1 MNKMISVSSGFQYSV
16 NIAYDLYDDNK
27 LKNFIPTRSSLLL
40 LESILL
46 STDDD
51 STNRARI
58 LVGAYGKGKSHI
70 VLTILSVL
78 MQRDYRLFEKLS
90 EKLTDFPKINQL
102 VHNYYDSNKKIFP
115 IIITGANTSLTQAF
129 ILSMQRA
136 LSESNLTDIMPETNY
151 QAAVSTIERW
161 SKEFPDTLVEFE
173 RLADTK
179 HQNFI
184 KLLKNYDVD
193 SYRLF
198 EELYPLLTS
207 GSTFNPFL
215 GFDVVELYES
225 VAKGLKEKGYSGVY
239 VVYDE
244 FSKYLEAN
252 IKTASVS
259 DTKMLQDFAEKCN
272 RSGSLQMHLMLIS
285 HKEIANY
292 IDVLPKQKVDG
303 WRGISERFEHVH
315 LNNNFS
321 QTYEIIR
328 TVIRQDKDLWE
339 VFYRKNEGI
348 FTDLYKT
355 YNQHQIFS
363 DTSKEDIKLTIEGS
377 YPLHPVSTF
386 ILPRLSERIAQN
398 ERTLFTFLSAKGENT
413 LSSILDERIDN
424 KIEFVTPDQIF
435 DYFEPL
441 FKKEVYSDT
450 LHEQYVLTKKILERI
465 EENDLE
471 TRIIKTISLIYIL
484 EQFEKLSPTPAEIVK
499 IFSIKYSK
507 DDVSSAIENL
517 INNECVVY
525 LKRNNGFL
533 KLKETSGINI
543 REKINEVVE
552 KEKNSLRIKDVLN
565 DNNFDSYMYPAKYND
580 EREMTR
586 FFSFE
591 FIDSKEVDETINWE
605 QKMASLNNDNADG
618 FVLAIIPSED
628 GEIERVKRILTTNS
642 YKSERCIFVSP
653 KVFESIEDIIY
664 EFNAVT
670 ILKDQSV
677 DDKVLFDEYEVI
689 YEDLLDV
696 INKYIGKYTRPENN
710 SSLYIYNSKKQDI
723 NRKSDLTGLLS
734 NICNSIFSKTPVINN
749 EVINKNE
756 ITGVATNSRN
766 KIITALL
773 RNELD
778 TNLGLN
784 GSGQEVSIMRS
795 TLIMTGILTLDTY
808 PVQLNFNTQDEYM
821 QDMLF
826 GILDFVFK
834 AKKNGK
840 VEFREIYDY
849 LTLPEFNIGLRR
861 GLIPIYLSVVFHNYK
876 QEIVIKSNSGQIP
889 LNADTIEQI
898 NADPESFSLHY
909 LEWNEDKEQF
919 VARMEQLFA
928 PYVIQSEKLL
938 NSYDYIVSAMKRWY
952 LSLPKF
958 TKDSKKKIDGN
969 KIDKRYLALLNS
981 LRSGLNGQDLLF
993 EHLPKEYGYSE
1004 FNVGVI
1010 ENIEKSKMFFDNL
1023 LEETK
1028 QLLLNEVQD
1037 SFANG
1042 VKINKDASISSTV
1055 RDWLETLNDNI
1066 YNHVF
1071 NNGTEKC
1078 LMLFKN
1084 ITADSD
1090 AFIVRLAKLATD
1102 LRIEDW
1108 NNDTYLKFKN
1118 RIVEYKETAEAY
1130 TEDANVT
1137 LKDDIN
1143 TIQANQYQLSFY
1155 DNDGR
1160 VKVKR
1165 FDKVE
1170 RSKRSNLLY
1179 NAVEAQLLSMGQ
1191 SISESEKR
1199 QVLME
1204 LLSKLLQ

>member
-46 STDDD
+46 STNND

-70 VLTILSVL
+70 VLTILSIL
-78 MQRDYRLFEKLS
+78 MRRDFKLFEKLS
-90 EKLTDFPKINQL
+90 EKLTELPKINQL
-102 VHNYYDSNKKIFP
+102 VNNYYDSDKKIFP

-151 QAAVSTIERW
+151 QAAISTIERW
-161 SKEFPDTLVEFE
+161 LKDFPDTVIEFE

-184 KLLKNYDVD
+184 KALKNYDVE
-193 SYRLF
+193 SYRIF

-225 VAKGLKEKGYSGVY
+225 VAKGLKEKGYSGIY

-328 TVIRQDKDLWE
+328 TVIRQDKNLWE
-339 VFYRKNEGI
+339 IFYKNNKGI
-348 FTDLYKT
+348 FADLYKT
-355 YNQHQIFS
+355 YSHHQIFS
-363 DTSKEDIKLTIEGS
+363 DTSKDDIKLTIEKS

-413 LSSILDERIDN
+413 LSSILDDKNDIE
-424 KIEFVTPDQIF
+424 IEFVTPDQIF

-441 FKKEVYSDT
+441 FRKEVYSDV
-450 LHEQYVLTKKILERI
+450 LHDQYVLTKKILDRI
-465 EENDLE
+465 EGNDLE
-471 TRIIKTISLIYIL
+471 KRIVKTISLIYIL

-499 IFSIKYSK
+499 IFSVKYSK
-507 DDVSSAIENL
+507 DDVSSAIEHL

-552 KEKNSLRIKDVLN
+552 KEKSSIRIKEVLN
-565 DNNFDSYMYPAKYND
+565 NNNFDSYMYPAKYND
-580 EREMTR
+580 EKEMTR

-591 FIDSKEVDETINWE
+591 FIDAKEIDENINWE
-605 QKMASLNNDNADG
+605 QKIATLDNENSDG
-618 FVLAIIPSED
+618 FVVAIIPSQD
-628 GEIERVKRILTTNS
+628 GEIERVKRILTSNLD
-642 YKSERCIFVSP
+642 KSERCIFVLP

-664 EFNAVT
+664 EFNAVA
-670 ILKDQSV
+670 ILKDHSAE
-677 DDKVLFDEYEVI
+677 DKVLFDEYEVI

-696 INKYIGKYTRPENN
+696 INRYIGKYTRPENN
-710 SSLYIYNSKKQDI
+710 SSIYIYNSIIQDI
-723 NRKSDLTGLLS
+723 SRKSDLTGLMS
-734 NICNSIFSKTPVINN
+734 NICDGIFSKTPIINN

-756 ITGVATNSRN
+756 ITGVAANSRN

-784 GSGQEVSIMRS
+784 GSGQEISIMRS
-795 TLIMTGILTLDTY
+795 TLIMTGIITLDTY
-808 PVQLNFNTQDEYM
+808 PVQLNFDTEDPYM
-821 QDMLF
+821 KNMLF
-826 GILDFVFK
+826 GILEFVFE

-861 GLIPIYLSVVFHNYK
+861 GLIPIYLSVIFHNYK
-876 QEIVIKSNSGQIP
+876 QEIVIKNSSGQIP

-898 NADPESFSLHY
+898 NSNPELFSLHY
-909 LEWNEDKEQF
+909 LEWDEDKEKF
-919 VARMEQLFA
+919 IAKMEQLFF

-958 TKDSKKKIDGN
+958 TKDSKKTINGDKIDR
-969 KIDKRYLALLNS
+969 RYLSLLNI

-1004 FNVGVI
+1004 FNIGVS
-1010 ENIEKSKMFFDNL
+1010 ENIEKAKIFFDNL
-1023 LEETK
+1023 LDQTK
-1028 QLLLNEVQD
+1028 QLLIDEVQKTFSD
-1037 SFANG
+1037 DL
-1042 VKINKDASISSTV
+1042 KTNKNASIASIIK
-1055 RDWLETLNDNI
+1055 DWLETLNDSI
-1066 YNHVF
+1066 YTHVF

-1084 ITADSD
+1084 ITADSNS
-1090 AFIVRLAKLATD
+1090 FIVRLAKLATD

-1108 NNDTYLKFKN
+1108 GNDTFLNFKN
-1118 RIVEYKETAEAY
+1118 RIDEYKKTAEDY
-1130 TEDANVT
+1130 S
-1137 LKDDIN
+1137 KDNNATSESVISE
-1143 TIQANQYQLSFY
+1143 IQVNQYQMSFM
-1155 DNDGR
+1155 DSDGK
-1160 VKVKR
+1160 VKVR
-1165 FDKVE
+1165 NFDKVE

-1179 NAVEAQLLSMGQ
+1179 NAIESQLDSMGQ

-1204 LLSKLLQ
+1204 LLSKLL

>member
-1 MNKMISVSSGFQYSV
+1 MLF
-16 NIAYDLYDDNK
+16 
-27 LKNFIPTRSSLLL
+27 RS
-40 LESILL
+40 
-46 STDDD
+46 
-51 STNRARI
+51 
-58 LVGAYGKGKSHI
+58 
-70 VLTILSVL
+70 
-78 MQRDYRLFEKLS
+78 LS

-225 VAKGLKEKGYSGVY
+225 VAKRLKEKGYSGVY

-441 FKKEVYSDT
+441 FKKEVYSDI

-628 GEIERVKRILTTNS
+628 GEIERVKRILTSNS

-795 TLIMTGILTLDTY
+795 TLIMTGHRRSEERR
-808 PVQLNFNTQDEYM
+808 V
-821 QDMLF
+821 
-826 GILDFVFK
+826 
-834 AKKNGK
+834 GK
-840 VEFREIYDY
+840 ECRS
-849 LTLPEFNIGLRR
+849 RW
-861 GLIPIYLSVVFHNYK
+861 S
-876 QEIVIKSNSGQIP
+876 
-889 LNADTIEQI
+889 
-898 NADPESFSLHY
+898 
-909 LEWNEDKEQF
+909 
-919 VARMEQLFA
+919 
-928 PYVIQSEKLL
+928 PY
-938 NSYDYIVSAMKRWY
+938 
-952 LSLPKF
+952 
-958 TKDSKKKIDGN
+958 
-969 KIDKRYLALLNS
+969 
-981 LRSGLNGQDLLF
+981 
-993 EHLPKEYGYSE
+993 H
-1004 FNVGVI
+1004 
-1010 ENIEKSKMFFDNL
+1010 
-1023 LEETK
+1023 
-1028 QLLLNEVQD
+1028 
-1037 SFANG
+1037 
-1042 VKINKDASISSTV
+1042 
-1055 RDWLETLNDNI
+1055 
-1066 YNHVF
+1066 
-1071 NNGTEKC
+1071 
-1078 LMLFKN
+1078 
-1084 ITADSD
+1084 
-1090 AFIVRLAKLATD
+1090 
-1102 LRIEDW
+1102 
-1108 NNDTYLKFKN
+1108 
-1118 RIVEYKETAEAY
+1118 
-1130 TEDANVT
+1130 
-1137 LKDDIN
+1137 
-1143 TIQANQYQLSFY
+1143 
-1155 DNDGR
+1155 
-1160 VKVKR
+1160 
-1165 FDKVE
+1165 
-1170 RSKRSNLLY
+1170 
-1179 NAVEAQLLSMGQ
+1179 
-1191 SISESEKR
+1191 
-1199 QVLME
+1199 
-1204 LLSKLLQ
+1204 

>member
-586 FFSFE
+586 FF
-591 FIDSKEVDETINWE
+591 
-605 QKMASLNNDNADG
+605 
-618 FVLAIIPSED
+618 P
-628 GEIERVKRILTTNS
+628 
-642 YKSERCIFVSP
+642 
-653 KVFESIEDIIY
+653 
-664 EFNAVT
+664 
-670 ILKDQSV
+670 
-677 DDKVLFDEYEVI
+677 
-689 YEDLLDV
+689 
-696 INKYIGKYTRPENN
+696 
-710 SSLYIYNSKKQDI
+710 
-723 NRKSDLTGLLS
+723 
-734 NICNSIFSKTPVINN
+734 
-749 EVINKNE
+749 
-756 ITGVATNSRN
+756 
-766 KIITALL
+766 
-773 RNELD
+773 
-778 TNLGLN
+778 
-784 GSGQEVSIMRS
+784 
-795 TLIMTGILTLDTY
+795 
-808 PVQLNFNTQDEYM
+808 
-821 QDMLF
+821 
-826 GILDFVFK
+826 
-834 AKKNGK
+834 
-840 VEFREIYDY
+840 
-849 LTLPEFNIGLRR
+849 
-861 GLIPIYLSVVFHNYK
+861 
-876 QEIVIKSNSGQIP
+876 
-889 LNADTIEQI
+889 
-898 NADPESFSLHY
+898 
-909 LEWNEDKEQF
+909 
-919 VARMEQLFA
+919 
-928 PYVIQSEKLL
+928 
-938 NSYDYIVSAMKRWY
+938 
-952 LSLPKF
+952 LSL
-958 TKDSKKKIDGN
+958 
-969 KIDKRYLALLNS
+969 
-981 LRSGLNGQDLLF
+981 
-993 EHLPKEYGYSE
+993 
-1004 FNVGVI
+1004 
-1010 ENIEKSKMFFDNL
+1010 
-1023 LEETK
+1023 
-1028 QLLLNEVQD
+1028 
-1037 SFANG
+1037 
-1042 VKINKDASISSTV
+1042 
-1055 RDWLETLNDNI
+1055 
-1066 YNHVF
+1066 
-1071 NNGTEKC
+1071 
-1078 LMLFKN
+1078 
-1084 ITADSD
+1084 
-1090 AFIVRLAKLATD
+1090 
-1102 LRIEDW
+1102 
-1108 NNDTYLKFKN
+1108 
-1118 RIVEYKETAEAY
+1118 
-1130 TEDANVT
+1130 
-1137 LKDDIN
+1137 
-1143 TIQANQYQLSFY
+1143 
-1155 DNDGR
+1155 
-1160 VKVKR
+1160 
-1165 FDKVE
+1165 
-1170 RSKRSNLLY
+1170 
-1179 NAVEAQLLSMGQ
+1179 
-1191 SISESEKR
+1191 
-1199 QVLME
+1199 
-1204 LLSKLLQ
+1204 

>member
-27 LKNFIPTRSSLLL
+27 LKNFIPTRSSLIL

-46 STDDD
+46 STNND

-58 LVGAYGKGKSHI
+58 LIGAYGKGKSHI
-70 VLTILSVL
+70 VLTILSIL
-78 MQRDYRLFEKLS
+78 MKRDFALFEKLS
-90 EKLTDFPKINQL
+90 EKLVEFPKINQL
-102 VHNYYDSNKKIFP
+102 VQNYYESDKKIFP

-136 LSESNLTDIMPETNY
+136 LSENNLSDIMPETNY
-151 QAAVSTIERW
+151 QAAISTIERW
-161 SKEFPDTLVEFE
+161 KREFPDTLIEFE
-173 RLADTK
+173 KLSDTK
-179 HQNFI
+179 HQDFI
-184 KLLKNYDVD
+184 TLLKNYDAE

-198 EELYPLLTS
+198 EELYPSLTS

-225 VAKGLKEKGYSGVY
+225 VAKGLKEKGYNGIY

-272 RSGSLQMHLMLIS
+272 RSGSIQMHLMLIS

-328 TVIRQDKDLWE
+328 TVIKQDKSLWKR
-339 VFYRKNEGI
+339 FYEKNKNI
-348 FTDLYKT
+348 FDDLYKT
-355 YNQHQIFS
+355 YDQHQIFS
-363 DTSKEDIKLTIEGS
+363 DTSKEEIKLTIEGS

-413 LSSILDERIDN
+413 LLSILDEQKNDN
-424 KIEFVTPDQIF
+424 VEFVTPDQIF

-441 FKKEVYSDT
+441 FKKEVYSGA
-450 LHEQYVLTKKILERI
+450 LHEQYVLTKKILDRI
-465 EENDLE
+465 DENELE
-471 TRIIKTISLIYIL
+471 SRIIKTISLIYIL

-499 IFSIKYSK
+499 ILSIKCSK

-533 KLKETSGINI
+533 KLKETSGVNI
-543 REKINEVVE
+543 KEKINEVVE
-552 KEKNSLRIKDVLN
+552 KGKSNIRIKDVLN
-565 DNNFDSYMYPAKYND
+565 NNNFDSYMYPAKYND

-591 FIDSKEVDETINWE
+591 FIDSGEIDENIDWE
-605 QKMASLNNDNADG
+605 EKIDALDNYNADG
-618 FVLAIIPSED
+618 FVIAIIPSGD
-628 GEIERVKRILTTNS
+628 SEIERVKKILTLASNE
-642 YKSERCIFVSP
+642 SERCVFVLP
-653 KVFESIEDIIY
+653 KNFECMEDIIY

-677 DDKVLFDEYEVI
+677 DDKILFDEYEVI

-710 SSLYIYNSKKQDI
+710 ASTYIYGSKKQNI
-723 NRKSDLTGLLS
+723 SRKSDLTGLLS
-734 NICNSIFSKTPVINN
+734 KICDSIFSETPVVNN

-756 ITGVATNSRN
+756 ITGVAANSRN

-778 TNLGLN
+778 TNLGLS

-808 PVQLNFNTQDEYM
+808 PVQLNFDTKEPYM
-821 QDMLF
+821 KNMLL
-826 GILDFVFK
+826 GILEFVFK

-849 LTLPEFNIGLRR
+849 LTLPKFNIGLRR
-861 GLIPIYLSVVFHNYK
+861 GLIPIYLSVIFHNYK
-876 QEIVIKSNSGQIP
+876 QEIVIKSSSGQVP
-889 LNADTIEQI
+889 LNADTVEQI
-898 NADPESFSLHY
+898 NSNPELFSLHY
-909 LEWNEDKEQF
+909 LEWDEDKEKF
-919 VARMEQLFA
+919 ITEMEELFA

-958 TKDSKKKIDGN
+958 TKDSKKIIDGN
-969 KIDKRYLALLNS
+969 KIDKRYLALLNA

-1004 FNVGVI
+1004 FNVGVS
-1010 ENIEKSKMFFDNL
+1010 ENIEKAKNFFDNL
-1023 LEETK
+1023 LDETK
-1028 QLLLNEVQD
+1028 KILISEVQNEF
-1037 SFANG
+1037 SVGLKAN
-1042 VKINKDASISSTV
+1042 KQASITSII

-1071 NNGTEKC
+1071 DNGTEKC
-1078 LMLFKN
+1078 LILFKN

-1090 AFIVRLAKLATD
+1090 SFIIRLAKLTTD

-1108 NNDTYLKFKN
+1108 GNDTFSKFKD
-1118 RIVEYKETAEAY
+1118 RIKEYKKTAEEYA
-1130 TEDANVT
+1130 ENDSHLRDHKNDEV
-1137 LKDDIN
+1137 K
-1143 TIQANQYQLSFY
+1143 ANQYQLSFV
-1155 DNDGR
+1155 DSDGAF
-1160 VKVKR
+1160 KVR
-1165 FDKVE
+1165 QFDKVE
-1170 RSKRSNLLY
+1170 RGKRSNLLY
-1179 NAVEAQLLSMGQ
+1179 NAIESQLASMGQ

-1199 QVLME
+1199 QVLIE
-1204 LLSKLLQ
+1204 LLSKLL

>member
-46 STDDD
+46 STNND

-58 LVGAYGKGKSHI
+58 LIGAYGKGKSHI
-70 VLTILSVL
+70 VLTILSIL
-78 MQRDYRLFEKLS
+78 MQRDFRLFEKLS
-90 EKLTDFPKINQL
+90 EKLTEFPKINQL
-102 VHNYYDSNKKIFP
+102 VNNYYDSDKKIFP

-129 ILSMQRA
+129 VLSMQRA
-136 LSESNLTDIMPETNY
+136 LSENNLTDIMPETNY
-151 QAAVSTIERW
+151 QAAISTIERW
-161 SKEFPDTLVEFE
+161 SKKFPDTLIEFE

-179 HQNFI
+179 HQDFI

-225 VAKGLKEKGYSGVY
+225 VAKGLKEKGYSGIY

-339 VFYRKNEGI
+339 TFYKNNKSI

-363 DTSKEDIKLTIEGS
+363 DTSKEDIKLTIEDS

-413 LSSILDERIDN
+413 LSSILDEKNDT

-441 FKKEVYSDT
+441 FRKEVYSDV
-450 LHEQYVLTKKILERI
+450 LHEQYVLTKKILDRI
-465 EENDLE
+465 EGNDLE

-552 KEKNSLRIKDVLN
+552 KEKSSIRIKDVLN
-565 DNNFDSYMYPAKYND
+565 NNNFDSYMYPAKYND

-591 FIDSKEVDETINWE
+591 FIDSKEVDESINWE
-605 QKMASLNNDNADG
+605 QKIASLNNDNADG
-618 FVLAIIPSED
+618 FVVAIIPSED
-628 GEIERVKRILTTNS
+628 SEIERVKRVLTSNLD
-642 YKSERCIFVSP
+642 KSERCIFVLP
-653 KVFESIEDIIY
+653 RTFESIEDIIY

-677 DDKVLFDEYEVI
+677 EDKVLFDEYEVI

-696 INKYIGKYTRPENN
+696 INKYIVKYTRPENN
-710 SSLYIYNSKKQDI
+710 SSIYIYNSIKQDI
-723 NRKSDLTGLLS
+723 SRKSDLTELLS
-734 NICNSIFSKTPVINN
+734 NICDSIFFKTPVINN

-756 ITGVATNSRN
+756 ITGVAANSRN

-778 TNLGLN
+778 TNLGFN

-795 TLIMTGILTLDTY
+795 TLVMTGILTLDTY
-808 PVQLNFNTQDEYM
+808 PVQLNFDTQDVHM
-821 QDMLF
+821 KNMLF
-826 GILDFVFK
+826 GILEFVFK

-840 VEFREIYDY
+840 VEFRKIYDY
-849 LTLPEFNIGLRR
+849 LTLPRFNIGLRY
-861 GLIPIYLSVVFHNYK
+861 GLIPIYLSVIFHNCK
-876 QEIVIKSNSGQIP
+876 QEIVIKNNLGQIP

-898 NADPESFSLHY
+898 NANPESFSLHY
-909 LEWNEDKEQF
+909 LEWDEDKEKF
-919 VARMEQLFA
+919 IARMEQLFA

-958 TKDSKKKIDGN
+958 TKESKRTLDGN

-1004 FNVGVI
+1004 FNIGVS
-1010 ENIEKSKMFFDNL
+1010 ENIEKAKMFFDNL
-1023 LEETK
+1023 LDQTK
-1028 QLLLNEVQD
+1028 QLLIDEVQKKFSED
-1037 SFANG
+1037 L
-1042 VKINKDASISSTV
+1042 KTNKNASISSII
-1055 RDWLETLNDNI
+1055 RDWLDTLNDSI
-1066 YNHVF
+1066 YTHVF

-1090 AFIVRLAKLATD
+1090 SFIVRLAKLATD

-1108 NNDTYLKFKN
+1108 GNDTFLNFRN
-1118 RIVEYKETAEAY
+1118 RIDEYKKTAEAY
-1130 TEDANVT
+1130 SKENNATSEPA
-1137 LKDDIN
+1137 ISE
-1143 TIQANQYQLSFY
+1143 IQVNQYQLSFM
-1155 DNDGR
+1155 DNDGG
-1160 VKVKR
+1160 VKVRR

-1179 NAVEAQLLSMGQ
+1179 NAIESQLASMGQ

-1204 LLSKLLQ
+1204 LLSKLL

>member
-1 MNKMISVSSGFQYSV
+1 MEKMISVSSGFQHSV
-16 NIAYDLYDDNK
+16 NIAYDLYNDNK

-46 STDDD
+46 STQDD
-51 STNRARI
+51 STDRARLLI
-58 LVGAYGKGKSHI
+58 GAYGKGKSHI
-70 VLTILSVL
+70 VLAILSIL
-78 MQRDYRLFEKLS
+78 MQRDFMLFEKLS
-90 EKLTDFPKINQL
+90 KKLIEFPKINQL
-102 VHNYYDSNKKIFP
+102 VHNYYDSKKRIFP
-115 IIITGANTSLTQAF
+115 IIITGSNTSLTQAF

-136 LSESNLTDIMPETNY
+136 LSENNLIDIMPETNY

-161 SKEFPDTLVEFE
+161 SKEFPETLVEFE
-173 RLADTK
+173 RLVDTK

-184 KLLKNYDVD
+184 KSLKDYDVS
-193 SYRLF
+193 SYRIF
-198 EELYPLLTS
+198 EDVYPLLTS

-272 RSGSLQMHLMLIS
+272 RSGALQMHLMLIS

-292 IDVLPKQKVDG
+292 IDVLPKQKLDG

-328 TVIRQDKDLWE
+328 TVIRKDRDLWE
-339 VFYRKNEGI
+339 AFYKENKNI

-355 YNQHQIFS
+355 YSQHQMFS
-363 DTSKEDIKLTIEGS
+363 DISQDDIKLIIEDS

-398 ERTLFTFLSAKGENT
+398 ERTLFTFLSSKGENT
-413 LSSILDERIDN
+413 LSSILDGKTDN
-424 KIEFVTPDQIF
+424 KIEFVTPDQLF

-450 LHEQYVLTKKILERI
+450 LYDHYILTKKILERI
-465 EENDLE
+465 EGNDLE
-471 TRIIKTISLIYIL
+471 IRIIKTISLIYLL
-484 EQFEKLSPTPAEIVK
+484 EQFEKISPTPAEILK
-499 IFSIKYSK
+499 IYSTKYSK
-507 DDVSSAIENL
+507 EEVSFAIENL

-533 KLKETSGINI
+533 KLKETSGVNI
-543 REKINEVVE
+543 RETINEIVE
-552 KEKNSLRIKDVLN
+552 KEKNNVRVKDVLN
-565 DNNFDSYMYPAKYND
+565 DYNFDSYMYPARYND
-580 EREMTR
+580 QNEMTR

-591 FIDSKEVDETINWE
+591 FIDSREVHENISWE
-605 QKMASLNNDNADG
+605 QKMTSLNNDNADG
-618 FVLAIIPSED
+618 FVVAIIPSED
-628 GEIERVKRILTTNS
+628 SEIERVRRVLTSNP
-642 YKSERCIFVSP
+642 YESERCIFILP
-653 KVFESIEDIIY
+653 KKIDSIEDIIH

-670 ILKDQSV
+670 ILKNQSV

-710 SSLYIYNSKKQDI
+710 SSIYVYGSRVEDI
-723 NRKSDLTGLLS
+723 NRKSDLTHLMS
-734 NICNSIFSKTPVINN
+734 NISESIFNKTPVINN

-756 ITGVATNSRN
+756 LTGVATNSRN
-766 KIITALL
+766 KIVAALL

-778 TNLGLN
+778 TNLGLS
-784 GSGQEVSIMRS
+784 GRGQEVSIMRS
-795 TLIMTGILTLDTY
+795 TLVMTGILTLDAY
-808 PVQLNFNTQDEYM
+808 PVQLNLDTQDTKM
-821 QDMLF
+821 NNMLF
-826 GILDFVFK
+826 GILDFVFE

-840 VEFREIYDY
+840 VEFSEIYDY
-849 LTLPEFNIGLRR
+849 LTLPKFHIGLRR
-861 GLIPIYLSVVFHNYK
+861 GLIPIYLSVVFHNCK
-876 QEIVIKSNSGQIP
+876 QEIVIKNKIGQMP
-889 LNADTIEQI
+889 LNSDTIEQI
-898 NADPESFSLHY
+898 NANPELFSLHY
-909 LEWNEDKEQF
+909 LEWDEDKEKF
-919 VARMEQLFA
+919 IEMMEKLFD
-928 PYVIQSEKLL
+928 PYIIKSEKLL

-952 LSLPKF
+952 FSLPKF
-958 TKDSKKKIDGN
+958 TKESKKTLDGK
-969 KIDKRYLALLNS
+969 KIDKRHLALLSS

-1004 FNVGVI
+1004 FNVGVS
-1010 ENIEKSKMFFDNL
+1010 ENIEKSKLFFDSL

-1028 QLLLNEVQD
+1028 QLLLDEVQHC
-1037 SFANG
+1037 FANG
-1042 VKINKDASISSTV
+1042 KKINRDTSMSSII
-1055 RDWLETLNDNI
+1055 RDWLETLNENI
-1066 YNHVF
+1066 YSHVF

-1078 LMLFKN
+1078 LKLFKN

-1090 AFIVRLAKLATD
+1090 IFIVRLAKLATD

-1130 TEDANVT
+1130 TEDANAN
-1137 LKDDIN
+1137 LKDDTN
-1143 TIQANQYQLSFY
+1143 EIQVNQYQLTLY
-1155 DNDGR
+1155 DNNGMI
-1160 VKVKR
+1160 KVKR

-1170 RSKRSNLLY
+1170 RSKRSDLLY

-1191 SISESEKR
+1191 SIPESEKR

-1204 LLSKLLQ
+1204 LLNNLLE

>member
-16 NIAYDLYDDNK
+16 NIAYDLYDDDK
-27 LKNFIPTRSSLLL
+27 LRNFIPTRSSLLL
-40 LESILL
+40 LERILL

-58 LVGAYGKGKSHI
+58 LIGAYGKGKSHI
-70 VLTILSVL
+70 VLTILSIL
-78 MQRDYRLFEKLS
+78 MQRDFRLFEKLS
-90 EKLTDFPKINQL
+90 EKLTEFPKINQL
-102 VHNYYDSNKKIFP
+102 IHNYYASKKKIFP
-115 IIITGANTSLTQAF
+115 IVITGANTTLTQAF

-136 LSESNLTDIMPETNY
+136 LSESTLTDIMPETNY

-161 SKEFPDTLVEFE
+161 SKEFPDTLIEFE

-179 HQNFI
+179 HQHFI
-184 KLLKNYDVD
+184 KLLKSYDVD

-198 EELYPLLTS
+198 EKLYPLLTS

-225 VAKGLKEKGYSGVY
+225 VAKRLKEKGYSGVY

-244 FSKYLEAN
+244 FSKYLETN

-328 TVIRQDKDLWE
+328 TVIKKDKDLWE
-339 VFYRKNEGI
+339 GFYKKNKGI
-348 FTDLYKT
+348 FTDLYRT

-363 DTSKEDIKLTIEGS
+363 DTSEADIKLLIENS

-398 ERTLFTFLSAKGENT
+398 ERTLFTFLSAKGEHT
-413 LSSILDERIDN
+413 LSSILDAKIDN

-441 FKKEVYSDT
+441 FKKEVYSDA

-465 EENDLE
+465 EGNDLE

-484 EQFEKLSPTPAEIVK
+484 EQFEKLLPTPAEIVK

-507 DDVSSAIENL
+507 DDVSSAIKKL
-517 INNECVVY
+517 INNESVVY

-543 REKINEVVE
+543 RETINEVVE
-552 KEKNSLRIKDVLN
+552 KEKNSIRIKDILN

-580 EREMTR
+580 KKEMTR
-586 FFSFE
+586 FYSFE
-591 FIDSKEVDETINWE
+591 FIDSKEVDENINWE
-605 QKMASLNNDNADG
+605 QKIASIDNDNADG
-618 FVLAIIPSED
+618 FVFAIIPSVD
-628 GEIERVKRILTTNS
+628 SEIERVKRILTSNS
-642 YKSERCIFVSP
+642 YKSERCIFVLP

-664 EFNAVT
+664 EFNAVA
-670 ILKDQSV
+670 ILKARSAE
-677 DDKVLFDEYEVI
+677 DKVLFDEYEVI

-696 INKYIGKYTRPENN
+696 INKYVGKYTRPENN
-710 SSLYIYNSKKQDI
+710 CSIYIYNSIKQDI
-723 NRKSDLTGLLS
+723 YRKSDLTELMS
-734 NICNSIFSKTPVINN
+734 NICDSIFSKTPVINN

-766 KIITALL
+766 KIIAALL

-795 TLIMTGILTLDTY
+795 TLVMTGILALDTY
-808 PVQLNFNTQDEYM
+808 PVQLNFNTQNEYM
-821 QDMLF
+821 QEMLF

-834 AKKNGK
+834 AKKSGK

-876 QEIVIKSNSGQIP
+876 QEIVIKSNLRQIP

-909 LEWNEDKEQF
+909 LEWNEDKEEF
-919 VARMEQLFA
+919 IAKVEQLFA

-958 TKDSKKKIDGN
+958 TKDSKRKINGN
-969 KIDKRYLALLNS
+969 KIDKRYLVLLNS

-993 EHLPKEYGYSE
+993 EYLPKEYGYSE
-1004 FNVGVI
+1004 FNVGVS
-1010 ENIEKSKMFFDNL
+1010 ENIEKSKIFFDNL

-1037 SFANG
+1037 SFSNG
-1042 VKINKDASISSTV
+1042 VKINKDTSISSV
-1055 RDWLETLNDNI
+1055 IRDWLETLNDNI

-1071 NNGTEKC
+1071 NDGTEKC
-1078 LMLFKN
+1078 LTLFKN

-1090 AFIVRLAKLATD
+1090 TFIVRLAKIATD

-1118 RIVEYKETAEAY
+1118 RIKEYKETAESY

-1143 TIQANQYQLSFY
+1143 GIKANQYQLSFY

-1160 VKVKR
+1160 VKIKR

-1179 NAVEAQLLSMGQ
+1179 NAVEAQLFSMGQ
-1191 SISESEKR
+1191 SISENEKR

>member
-46 STDDD
+46 STNND
-51 STNRARI
+51 SNNRARI
-58 LVGAYGKGKSHI
+58 LIGAYGKGKSHI
-70 VLTILSVL
+70 VLTILSIL
-78 MQRDYRLFEKLS
+78 MKRDFVLFEKLS
-90 EKLTDFPKINQL
+90 EKLVEFPKIKQL
-102 VHNYYDSNKKIFP
+102 LQNYYESDKKIFP

-136 LSESNLTDIMPETNY
+136 LSENNLTDIMPETNY
-151 QAAVSTIERW
+151 QAAILTIERW
-161 SKEFPDTLVEFE
+161 EKEFPDTLIEFE
-173 RLADTK
+173 KLSDTK
-179 HQNFI
+179 HQDFI
-184 KLLKNYDVD
+184 ALLKNYDVE

-198 EELYPLLTS
+198 EELYPSLTS

-225 VAKGLKEKGYSGVY
+225 VAKGLKEKGYNGIY

-272 RSGSLQMHLMLIS
+272 RSASLQMHLMLIS

-328 TVIRQDKDLWE
+328 TVIKQDENLWKR
-339 VFYRKNEGI
+339 FYEKNKNI
-348 FTDLYKT
+348 FDDLYKT
-355 YNQHQIFS
+355 YDQHQIFS

-377 YPLHPVSTF
+377 YPLHPVATF

-413 LSSILDERIDN
+413 LSSILDEQKND
-424 KIEFVTPDQIF
+424 KVEFVTPDQIF

-441 FKKEVYSDT
+441 FKKEVYSGA
-450 LHEQYVLTKKILERI
+450 LHEQYVLTKKILDRI
-465 EENDLE
+465 EGNALE
-471 TRIIKTISLIYIL
+471 SKIIKTISLIYIL
-484 EQFEKLSPTPAEIVK
+484 EQFEKLSPTPAEIIK

-507 DDVSSAIENL
+507 DDVSLAIENL

-533 KLKETSGINI
+533 KLKKTSGVNI
-543 REKINEVVE
+543 KEKINEVVE
-552 KEKNSLRIKDVLN
+552 KGKNNIRIKDVLN
-565 DNNFDSYMYPAKYND
+565 NNNFDSYMYPAKYND

-591 FIDSKEVDETINWE
+591 FIDSSEIVENINWE
-605 QKMASLNNDNADG
+605 EKIDFLDNCNADG
-618 FVLAIIPSED
+618 FVVAIIPSED
-628 GEIERVKRILTTNS
+628 SEIERVKEILTLSSNG
-642 YKSERCIFVSP
+642 SERCVFVLP
-653 KVFESIEDIIY
+653 KTFEYMEEIIY

-670 ILKDQSV
+670 ILKEQSA

-710 SSLYIYNSKKQDI
+710 ASTYIYDSKKQNI
-723 NRKSDLTGLLS
+723 NRKSDLTELLS
-734 NICNSIFSKTPVINN
+734 KICDGIFPETPVVNN

-756 ITGVATNSRN
+756 ITGVAANSRN

-778 TNLGLN
+778 TNLGLI

-808 PVQLNFNTQDEYM
+808 PVQLNVDTRDPYM
-821 QDMLF
+821 KNMLL
-826 GILDFVFK
+826 GILEFVFK

-849 LTLPEFNIGLRR
+849 LTLPKFNIGLRR
-861 GLIPIYLSVVFHNYK
+861 GLIPIYLSVIFHNYK
-876 QEIVIKSNSGQIP
+876 QEIVIKSSSGQVP
-889 LNADTIEQI
+889 LNADTVEQI
-898 NADPESFSLHY
+898 NSNPELFSLHY
-909 LEWNEDKEQF
+909 LEWDEDKEKF
-919 VARMEQLFA
+919 IAEMEELFS

-958 TKDSKKKIDGN
+958 TKDSKRIIDGN
-969 KIDKRYLALLNS
+969 KIDKRYLALLNA

-1004 FNVGVI
+1004 FNAGVS
-1010 ENIEKSKMFFDNL
+1010 ENIEKAKIFFDNL
-1023 LEETK
+1023 LDETK
-1028 QLLLNEVQD
+1028 RLLILEVQKEF
-1037 SFANG
+1037 SFGLKAN
-1042 VKINKDASISSTV
+1042 KHASITSII

-1071 NNGTEKC
+1071 DDGTEKC
-1078 LMLFKN
+1078 LTLFKN

-1090 AFIVRLAKLATD
+1090 LFIVRLAKLTTD

-1108 NNDTYLKFKN
+1108 GNDTFAKFKN
-1118 RIVEYKETAEAY
+1118 RIKEYKKTAEAY
-1130 TEDANVT
+1130 VEDHN
-1137 LKDDIN
+1137 LSEEPKIN
-1143 TIQANQYQLSFY
+1143 GVNANQYQLSFV
-1155 DNDGR
+1155 DSDGAF
-1160 VKVKR
+1160 KVR
-1165 FDKVE
+1165 QFDKVE
-1170 RSKRSNLLY
+1170 RGKRSNLLY
-1179 NAVEAQLLSMGQ
+1179 NAIESQLSSMGQ

-1199 QVLME
+1199 QVLIE
-1204 LLSKLLQ
+1204 LLSKLL